1 MKLVKV
7 NSDEHLLL
15 IFFFFLGGGG
25 GEEREENMEMDLSP
39 PGRPLL
45 TKLDLVEFKVNRQTS
60 HMAVETRFTD
70 TSLPIDSFLF
80 PWEKP
85 LLFSLE
91 FNR

>member
-1 MKLVKV
+1 MKLVKL

-15 IFFFFLGGGG
+15 TFFGG
-25 GEEREENMEMDLSP
+25 GEGGEREENMDMDLPP

-45 TKLDLVEFKVNRQTS
+45 TKLDLVGIKVNRQTT

-70 TSLPIDSFLF
+70 TSLRIDSFLC
-80 PWEKP
+80 PWEKL
-85 LLFSLE
+85 LLFLE

>member
-15 IFFFFLGGGG
+15 IFFGGVGAG
-25 GEEREENMEMDLSP
+25 EREENMNMDLPP

-45 TKLDLVEFKVNRQTS
+45 TKLDLVGIKVNRQTT

-70 TSLPIDSFLF
+70 TSLRIDSFLC
-80 PWEKP
+80 PWEKL
-85 LLFSLE
+85 LLFLE

>member
-15 IFFFFLGGGG
+15 IFFFLEGGG
-25 GEEREENMEMDLSP
+25 REENMNMDLPP

-45 TKLDLVEFKVNRQTS
+45 TKLDLVGIKVNRQTA

-70 TSLPIDSFLF
+70 TSLRIDSFLC
-80 PWEKP
+80 PWEKL
-85 LLFSLE
+85 LLFLE